1 MDPKKLMRSQAPG
14 QLTRDIMRG
23 KGDNSAVGW
32 YLCDGGR
39 PCNFMISGDTP
50 LGLRQETLTPLLSCV
65 IGNMPIIAFHNGDRQ
80 LETIVCR
87 EWQRCR
93 ERGSTAPLC
102 GIGRKNPQYEPFLDM
117 DGRQSVSAIRQLAC
131 KLGYSP
137 QPALERISWAYQSIL
152 NELKLPVSLS
162 GFYYLC
168 QFLNAGEFQSN
179 ILALPCGE
187 TRARHIW
194 NDINCSPDQLD
205 LFRSVISNLAA
216 DFEWSGWTTENRIGT
231 ANCIRT
237 IAQNGV
243 LLLPVS
249 NMHDKLLLPYLVEEL
264 KTCLDRPC
272 LLILDEIEITEEL
285 EQFIRY
291 IGPHWFC
298 GIVSSNA
305 VNLAG
310 GGEDAFHSIAS
321 RMERFILFKHGTGK
335 TAAVLADLM
344 GRSDQIKTD
353 TSKGFHKRAFSLLP
367 EGRHQDVRYSVENR
381 YRVMPEQLIDLAPGQ
396 AVVFNAETNRILLYN
411 I

>member
-1 MDPKKLMRSQAPG
+1 MDPKKLMKLQSPG
-14 QLTRDIMRG
+14 QLARDIIRG

-39 PCNFMISGDTP
+39 PYNFIVSGDTP
-50 LGLRQETLTPLLSCV
+50 SGLRQETLSPLLSCV
-65 IGNMPIIAFHNGDRQ
+65 MGTMPIIVLHNGDSRV
-80 LETIVCR
+80 EDVVYR
-87 EWQRCR
+87 AWQRCR
-93 ERGSTAPLC
+93 EGGSAAPLC
-102 GIGRKNPQYEPFLDM
+102 GMGSKDPQYEPFLDM
-117 DGRQSVSAIRQLAC
+117 NGRQLVSAIRQLAC

-137 QPALERISWAYQSIL
+137 QPALERITWAYQSIL
-152 NELKLPVSLS
+152 HELKLPVSLS

-168 QFLNAGEFQSN
+168 QFQDVREFQSN

-187 TRARHIW
+187 TKARHIW
-194 NDINCSPDQLD
+194 DDVNCSPDQLD

-264 KTCLDRPC
+264 KTCLNRPC
-272 LLILDEIEITEEL
+272 LLILDDIRITEEM

-291 IGPHWFC
+291 IGPNWVC

-305 VNLAG
+305 VNLVD
-310 GGEDAFHSIAS
+310 GGEDAFHSIAG

-344 GRSDQIKTD
+344 GRSDQVKKD
-353 TSKGFHKRAFSLLP
+353 TSKGFHKRIFSLLP

-381 YRVMPEQLIDLAPGQ
+381 YRIMPEQLIDLAPGQ
-396 AVVFNAETNRILLYN
+396 AVVFNAQTNQILLYN